1 MRASTILHGLL
12 SSVLLLGPSA
22 VAVALPDPTISHGVH
37 VELGPPRQTG
47 SLFHWKIKNTLETAV
62 FVYDFYLWG
71 PALHIGTKADK
82 TVFETAPTAEERSCP
97 PYRFPPVLL
106 LAIGPG
112 RTIEGDF
119 VDSPPEGLEGRPVS
133 LQVAVGTEPY
143 SVVTEAARFYNSNCE
158 HNPYDAIVRWG
169 TVVESAPVR
178 WKPGDGKVP
187 AHDGP
192 RRP

>member
-1 MRASTILHGLL
+1 MRTSNILHGLL
-12 SSVLLLGPSA
+12 SGVLLLGFSA
-22 VAVALPDPTISHGVH
+22 VAVARPDPRISQGVH
-37 VELGPPRQTG
+37 VEVGPPRQTG

-71 PALHIGTKADK
+71 PALHVDTKADR

-119 VDSPPEGLEGRPVS
+119 VDSPPEGPQGKLVS

-143 SVVTEAARFYNSNCE
+143 TVVNAAARFYNSNCE
-158 HNPYDAIVRWG
+158 HNPYDAIVTWG
-169 TVVESAPVR
+169 TLVESAPVR
-178 WKPGDGKVP
+178 WKPGDVESP
-187 AHDGP
+187 TYEGP